1 MLQGDSCP
9 STAMLTYSFLDWICP
24 SHPDIFHSKITCRL
38 LRLHVIIKPGYF
50 LFSFSLCLGLAHA
63 ASARSPA
70 PTFYVL
76 SCAASSR
83 SLHFA
88 CYAPIQIWAEP
99 ENVAQLSTLIQA
111 QLSKPANC
119 FCITYEE
126 SLHTCFSDRVHKAGK
141 FPGWGGGCPI
151 FVPPGARAHTRAH
164 LPREHALRERERACA
179 HGCAW
184 LCMVVADS
192 IRLSYCISIQNSL
205 IGKKGENYEIFIP
218 CLYLL
223 LTNISFSLLAQREEK
238 YSAHVSGSPSHLY
251 S

>member
-1 MLQGDSCP
+1 VFSLRPGGTESSLGLSLPSRKVDRPLVWQGDMMLQGDSCP

-63 ASARSPA
+63 ASARSSA

-151 FVPPGARAHTRAH
+151 FVPPGARTHTRA
-164 LPREHALRERERACA
+164 RR
-179 HGCAW
+179 
-184 LCMVVADS
+184 M
-192 IRLSYCISIQNSL
+192 
-205 IGKKGENYEIFIP
+205 
-218 CLYLL
+218 
-223 LTNISFSLLAQREEK
+223 
-238 YSAHVSGSPSHLY
+238 
-251 S
+251 